1 MQLIHDSKGWN
12 LINPATVEDSPVAAP
27 QMTSDALAPDTKRAI
42 AAYMAWLK
50 RSCHEVQL
58 G

>member
-1 MQLIHDSKGWN
+1 M
-12 LINPATVEDSPVAAP
+12 EDSPVAAP